1 MKKWLLVPVAL
12 VIIGGIC
19 FLLLFKRSFSKTVV
33 SACTIAGA
41 DRCFEDVAAWDKW
54 WPKNSGC
61 GYKIEGVY
69 YNDIRLSIR
78 CADGSTLSGDMR
90 LAPLTQDSILI
101 NWRCRLPLLSR
112 DKEIQRTVSTVLE
125 AFKIF
130 VEDSRNIYSGIN
142 FFRTMSRNAT
152 LVALTST
159 GTAYPTT
166 AEVYAKID
174 SLRKY
179 IISRNAAAIDS
190 PMLNVSKVSGTQF
203 KMTVEIAVNKQLLG
217 DGRISNL
224 NFVPWKMLEGAVH
237 GGVYTVEEAFEEMQ
251 KFKIDNNIS
260 IMALPYQSLITDR
273 RKEQDTTKWVT
284 IICAPVS

>member
-1 MKKWLLVPVAL
+1 
-12 VIIGGIC
+12 
-19 FLLLFKRSFSKTVV
+19 
-33 SACTIAGA
+33 
-41 DRCFEDVAAWDKW
+41 
-54 WPKNSGC
+54 
-61 GYKIEGVY
+61 
-69 YNDIRLSIR
+69 
-78 CADGSTLSGDMR
+78 MR

-203 KMTVEIAVNKQLLG
+203 KMTVAIAVNKQLLG

>member
-1 MKKWLLVPVAL
+1 
-12 VIIGGIC
+12 
-19 FLLLFKRSFSKTVV
+19 
-33 SACTIAGA
+33 
-41 DRCFEDVAAWDKW
+41 
-54 WPKNSGC
+54 
-61 GYKIEGVY
+61 
-69 YNDIRLSIR
+69 
-78 CADGSTLSGDMR
+78 
-90 LAPLTQDSILI
+90 
-101 NWRCRLPLLSR
+101 
-112 DKEIQRTVSTVLE
+112 
-125 AFKIF
+125 
-130 VEDSRNIYSGIN
+130 
-142 FFRTMSRNAT
+142 MSRNAT

-203 KMTVEIAVNKQLLG
+203 KMTVAIAVNKQLLG